1 MRTGEVDAL
10 LAGSVAAKMAVT
22 ESQKLVRF
30 CLLRRMSLEEFAAL
44 LETYHDEIDGQ
55 QLFSALLDCRLSFCV
70 PGDPLISLYLEH
82 IGTSGIVSVSTA
94 LLVLIS
100 KWNNVKPVNTH
111 AALHCY
117 NQTLQDVIMVMV
129 SPKYKVTSS
138 EARKSLLLS
147 SRWLASLA
155 RQVSHQ
161 MEDTSIA
168 DKIHVV
174 EALAFLVVSMAAT
187 DGGYEALSL
196 SNGSSTKSSK
206 DSNSVQD
213 LRTSLRQSLELCLP
227 LYSTISTH
235 LIGRINTVLSVLN
248 QNDVSQPGD
257 SSAQLTDIQTLDF
270 QANIPETHM
279 VASRAATIL
288 YLDVMV
294 SPATPRKE
302 PELIV

>member
-1 MRTGEVDAL
+1 MRTGKVDAL
-10 LAGSVAAKMAVT
+10 PVASVAIKMAVT
-22 ESQKLVRF
+22 ESQKLVRY
-30 CLLRRMSLEEFAAL
+30 CLLRRMSLEEFATL
-44 LETYHDEIDGQ
+44 LETYQDEIDGQ
-55 QLFSALLDCRLSFCV
+55 QLFSALLDCRLSFCA

-82 IGTSGIVSVSTA
+82 IGTSGIVSASAA

-100 KWNNVKPVNTH
+100 KWNSAKPVNTP

-117 NQTLQDVIMVMV
+117 NQTLQDIIMVMV
-129 SPKYKVTSS
+129 SPKYKVISS
-138 EARKSLLLS
+138 EAQKSLLLS

-155 RQVSHQ
+155 RQVSHH
-161 MEDTSIA
+161 MDDTPIA
-168 DKIHVV
+168 DKLHVL

-196 SNGSSTKSSK
+196 SNDSRTKSSK

-213 LRTSLRQSLELCLP
+213 LRTSVRQSLELCLP

-248 QNDVSQPGD
+248 QNISQPGD

-294 SPATPRKE
+294 SRAIQRKE
-302 PELIV
+302 PALIV